1 MASSKELELAVKI
14 AGKLDASYGNAL
26 SGAAK
31 QANAWSKT
39 AQKAAQIATAA
50 FAAVGTATAAAT
62 VVSVKNAISYESSM
76 ADVAKVVD
84 GLKDDNGELTAQY
97 YEMSDALLELSTRI
111 PMTAEE
117 LTQIAAAAGQSGIA
131 RKEIVGFAEDAA
143 KMGVAFDTT
152 ADQAGT
158 WMAQWRTAF
167 KMNQKEVT
175 TLADQINYLGNVSG
189 ANALQLSGIVT
200 AVGSLG
206 DVGGLSAAQI
216 AAIGDTMASVGVGED
231 VAATGIAKMIT
242 TMTAGSAA
250 TEKQSKVLKKLGI
263 DATALADRMQTDAQG
278 AITDF
283 MEALQK
289 LPKAEQAAALKNYF
303 GQESIKPISALY
315 TNLDELKKHFDQ
327 VADASLYAGSMED
340 EYASRSATTENS
352 IQLAKNALMRLS
364 ITYGQMF
371 APYVKLAAD
380 KVTEFLNKLTEMK
393 PQMEAVFGWIMSHGK
408 EIAATIGG
416 IGTALGGV
424 AAASKAKG
432 AIDIGKQLLGLGGND
447 TAGKGATKKI
457 KTSLVQ
463 QITDIATT
471 ASQTWKQ
478 TRELAAVDGAGP
490 LALLGTLPGAALS
503 SAADTKPVQGVT
515 GYIARV
521 KESFAGLNLGNLGN
535 EDGLVQRVAKQI
547 GGQLQTGIQAISES
561 APAQALQQKISG
573 IVQMGAGAIGKAQN
587 IAGKITGGI
596 GGAISKGIGAVSGSG
611 AAGNFVTGTIGSGGL
626 DLISAVGGNIT
637 SLTSRLPAA
646 ANLIST
652 AFGPLAGIFG
662 SILSSALPIVAVVSS
677 IIAVI
682 SIMGDHLDDVRTA
695 IGNVFGEQ
703 GLAVFDGAKAAIQ
716 NVGNTIAQAF
726 SPEKLATV
734 RSAITGMFG
743 EGAGAAFD
751 GVVQIVQSVVGVL
764 GQLVTFS
771 TTYVKPI
778 ITEIFSF
785 VTQTVLPGIMQAFST
800 AAPYISQ
807 IVSGLGSVILQ
818 VATMI
823 AQAIQAALPVIMA
836 VIQGVLAA
844 FQVAVPVILSVV
856 QSLVASFQA
865 IVTSIQGIF
874 DGLIAFVTGV
884 FTGNWSQAWE
894 GIKQIFGNAFN
905 ALVELAKV
913 PINAVIALINGA
925 IDGINSLTG
934 GGISI
939 PDWVPV
945 AGGQTFSLKL
955 NKIPALAHG
964 GFTQG
969 VSIAGEAG
977 TEAVISFM
985 PTVRSA
991 NINTWQ
997 QAGRMLG
1004 VNQQQAAAV
1013 AGAAQPAA
1021 SASSVVVIPAAVQSL
1036 MQQYAGATQ
1045 GEALAF
1051 ADRQVEMATA
1061 DPLPLA
1067 LTGDGGNSGT
1077 DTEPTDDDDR
1087 PHSAPQTGGSS
1098 SGNGGAVY
1106 QYAPQFIFQG
1116 SANREDVEAANKMG
1130 MTEFRRMMEQ
1140 YEKDN
1145 SRRRF

>member
-278 AITDF
+278 AIIDF

-352 IQLAKNALMRLS
+352 IQLAKNALMRTS

-393 PQMEAVFGWIMSHGK
+393 PQMEAAFGWIMSHGK

-490 LALLGTLPGAALS
+490 LALLGALPGAALS

-596 GGAISKGIGAVSGSG
+596 GGAISKGIGAVSG

-1013 AGAAQPAA
+1013 AGTAQPAA

-1067 LTGDGGNSGT
+1067 LTGEGGKPGDSPEPDGSEDDKPRSTPQPSG
-1077 DTEPTDDDDR
+1077 
-1087 PHSAPQTGGSS
+1087 S

-1116 SANREDVEAANKMG
+1116 SASREDVEAANKMG
-1130 MTEFRRMMEQ
+1130 MAEFRRMMEQ

>member
-62 VVSVKNAISYESSM
+62 VASVKNAISYESSM

-263 DATALADRMQTDAQG
+263 DATDLADRMQTDAQG
-278 AITDF
+278 AIIDF

-380 KVTEFLNKLTEMK
+380 KVTKFLNKLTEMK
-393 PQMEAVFGWIMSHGK
+393 PQMEAAFGWIMSHGK

-416 IGTALGGV
+416 IATALGGV
-424 AAASKAKG
+424 AVASKAKG

-447 TAGKGATKKI
+447 AAGKGATKKI

-463 QITDIATT
+463 QITDIAAT

-503 SAADTKPVQGVT
+503 SAADTKPAQAVT

-535 EDGLVQRVAKQI
+535 EDGLVQRVTKHI

-561 APAQALQQKISG
+561 APAQALQQKISS

-596 GGAISKGIGAVSGSG
+596 GGAIGKGIGALSG
-611 AAGNFVTGTIGSGGL
+611 AAGNLVTGTIGSGGL
-626 DLISAVGGNIT
+626 DLISAVGGNIA

-646 ANLIST
+646 ANLIGT
-652 AFGPLAGIFG
+652 AFGPLTGIFG

-682 SIMGDHLDDVRTA
+682 SIMGDHLDDVRAA

-716 NVGNTIAQAF
+716 NVGDTIAQAF

-836 VIQGVLAA
+836 VTQGVLAA

-865 IVTSIQGIF
+865 IVASIQGVF

-894 GIKQIFGNAFN
+894 GVKQIFGNAFN

-1067 LTGDGGNSGT
+1067 LTGDGSNPGT
-1077 DTEPTDDDDR
+1077 DTEPTDGDDR

-1098 SGNGGAVY
+1098 NGNGGAVY

-1116 SANREDVEAANKMG
+1116 SANREDVEAANRMG

>member
-31 QANAWSKT
+31 QANAWSKI

-278 AITDF
+278 AIIDF

-327 VADASLYAGSMED
+327 LADASLYAGSMED

-393 PQMEAVFGWIMSHGK
+393 PQMEAAFGWIMSHGK

-416 IGTALGGV
+416 IATALGG
-424 AAASKAKG
+424 AAVASKAKG

-447 TAGKGATKKI
+447 AAGKGATKKI

-463 QITDIATT
+463 QITDIAAT

-503 SAADTKPVQGVT
+503 SAADTKPAQAVT

-535 EDGLVQRVAKQI
+535 EDGLVQRVTKHI

-561 APAQALQQKISG
+561 APAQALQQKISS

-596 GGAISKGIGAVSGSG
+596 GGAIGKGIGAISG
-611 AAGNFVTGTIGSGGL
+611 AAGNLVTGTIGSGGL
-626 DLISAVGGNIT
+626 DLISAVGGNIA

-646 ANLIST
+646 ANLIGT

-682 SIMGDHLDDVRTA
+682 SIMGDHLDDVRAA

-716 NVGNTIAQAF
+716 NVGDTIAQAF

-823 AQAIQAALPVIMA
+823 AQAIQTALPVIMA

-865 IVTSIQGIF
+865 IVTSIQGVF

-1067 LTGDGGNSGT
+1067 LTGEGGKPGDSPEPDGSEDDKPRSTPQPSG
-1077 DTEPTDDDDR
+1077 
-1087 PHSAPQTGGSS
+1087 S

>member
-278 AITDF
+278 AIIDF

-315 TNLDELKKHFDQ
+315 TNLDELKKHFNQ

-393 PQMEAVFGWIMSHGK
+393 PQMEAAFGWIMSHGK

-463 QITDIATT
+463 QITDIAAT

-503 SAADTKPVQGVT
+503 SAADTKPAQAVT

-521 KESFAGLNLGNLGN
+521 KESFAGQNLGNLGN
-535 EDGLVQRVAKQI
+535 EDGLVQRVTKHI

-561 APAQALQQKISG
+561 APAQALQQKISS

-596 GGAISKGIGAVSGSG
+596 GGAIGKGIGAISG
-611 AAGNFVTGTIGSGGL
+611 AAGNLVTGTIGSGGL
-626 DLISAVGGNIT
+626 DLISAVGGNIA

-646 ANLIST
+646 ANLIGT

-682 SIMGDHLDDVRTA
+682 SIMGDHLDDVRAA

-716 NVGNTIAQAF
+716 NVGDTIAQAF

-865 IVTSIQGIF
+865 IVTSIQGVF

-894 GIKQIFGNAFN
+894 GVKQIFGNAFN

-1067 LTGDGGNSGT
+1067 LTGDGGNPGT
-1077 DTEPTDDDDR
+1077 DTEPTDGDDR

-1098 SGNGGAVY
+1098 NGNGGAVY

>member
-31 QANAWSKT
+31 QANTWSKT

-263 DATALADRMQTDAQG
+263 DATDLADRMQTDAQG
-278 AITDF
+278 AIIDF

-315 TNLDELKKHFDQ
+315 TNLDELKKHFNQ

-380 KVTEFLNKLTEMK
+380 KVTELLNKLTEMK
-393 PQMEAVFGWIMSHGK
+393 PQMEAAFGWIMSHGK

-416 IGTALGGV
+416 IATALGG
-424 AAASKAKG
+424 AAVASKAKG

-447 TAGKGATKKI
+447 AAGKGATKKI

-463 QITDIATT
+463 QITDIAAT

-503 SAADTKPVQGVT
+503 SAADTKPAQAVT

-535 EDGLVQRVAKQI
+535 EDGLVQRVTKHI
-547 GGQLQTGIQAISES
+547 GGQLQTGIQSISES
-561 APAQALQQKISG
+561 APAQALQQKISS

-596 GGAISKGIGAVSGSG
+596 GGAIGKGIGAISG
-611 AAGNFVTGTIGSGGL
+611 AAGNLVTGTIGSGGL
-626 DLISAVGGNIT
+626 DLISAVGGNIA

-646 ANLIST
+646 ANLIGT

-716 NVGNTIAQAF
+716 NVGDTIAQAF

-823 AQAIQAALPVIMA
+823 AQAIQTALPVIMA

-865 IVTSIQGIF
+865 IVTSIQGVF

-894 GIKQIFGNAFN
+894 GVKQIFGNAFN

-1067 LTGDGGNSGT
+1067 LTGDGGNPGT
-1077 DTEPTDDDDR
+1077 DTEPTDGDDR

-1098 SGNGGAVY
+1098 NGNGGAVY

>member
-189 ANALQLSGIVT
+189 ANALQLSSIVT

-263 DATALADRMQTDAQG
+263 DATDLADRMQTDAQG
-278 AITDF
+278 AIIDF

-364 ITYGQMF
+364 ITYGQIF

-393 PQMEAVFGWIMSHGK
+393 PQMEAAFGWIMSHGK

-416 IGTALGGV
+416 IATALGG
-424 AAASKAKG
+424 AAVASKAKG

-447 TAGKGATKKI
+447 AAGKGATKKI

-463 QITDIATT
+463 QITDIAAT

-490 LALLGTLPGAALS
+490 LALFGTLPGAALS
-503 SAADTKPVQGVT
+503 SAADTKPAQAVT

-535 EDGLVQRVAKQI
+535 EDGLVQRVTKHI

-561 APAQALQQKISG
+561 APAQALQQKISS

-596 GGAISKGIGAVSGSG
+596 GGAIGKGIGAISG
-611 AAGNFVTGTIGSGGL
+611 AAGNLVTGTIGSGGL
-626 DLISAVGGNIT
+626 DLIGAVGGNIA

-646 ANLIST
+646 ANLIGT
-652 AFGPLAGIFG
+652 AFGPLTGIFG

-682 SIMGDHLDDVRTA
+682 SIMGDHLDDVRAA

-703 GLAVFDGAKAAIQ
+703 GLAVFDGARAAIQ
-716 NVGNTIAQAF
+716 NVGDTIAQAF

-764 GQLVTFS
+764 AQLVTFS

-778 ITEIFSF
+778 ITEIFGF

-823 AQAIQAALPVIMA
+823 AQAIQAALPIIEA

-844 FQVAVPVILSVV
+844 FQVAVPAILSVV

-865 IVTSIQGIF
+865 IITSIQGIF
-874 DGLIAFVTGV
+874 DGLITFVTGV
-884 FTGNWSQAWE
+884 FTGNWGQAWE
-894 GIKQIFGNAFN
+894 GVKQIFGNAFN
-905 ALVELAKV
+905 ALVELAKA

-945 AGGQTFSLKL
+945 VGGQTFSLKL

-985 PTVRSA
+985 PTVRSE
-991 NINTWQ
+991 NIGTWQ

-1061 DPLPLA
+1061 DPLTLA
-1067 LTGDGGNSGT
+1067 LTGDGGNPGT
-1077 DTEPTDDDDR
+1077 DTEPTDGDDR

-1098 SGNGGAVY
+1098 NGNGGAVY

-1116 SANREDVEAANKMG
+1116 SASREDVEAANKMG
-1130 MTEFRRMMEQ
+1130 MAEFRRMMEQ

>member
-278 AITDF
+278 AIIDF

-393 PQMEAVFGWIMSHGK
+393 PQMEAAFGWIMSHGK
-408 EIAATIGG
+408 EIAATI
-416 IGTALGGV
+416 GGV

-596 GGAISKGIGAVSGSG
+596 GGAISKGIGAVSG

-894 GIKQIFGNAFN
+894 SIKQIFGNAFN

>member
-278 AITDF
+278 AIIDF

-393 PQMEAVFGWIMSHGK
+393 PQMEAAFGWIMSHGK

-432 AIDIGKQLLGLGGND
+432 AIEIGKQLLGLGGND

-596 GGAISKGIGAVSGSG
+596 GGAISKGIGAVSG

>member
-31 QANAWSKT
+31 QANTWSKT

-175 TLADQINYLGNVSG
+175 TLADQINYLSNVSG

-263 DATALADRMQTDAQG
+263 DATDLADRMQTDAQG
-278 AITDF
+278 AIIDF

-393 PQMEAVFGWIMSHGK
+393 PQMEAAFGWIMSHGK

-416 IGTALGGV
+416 IATALGG
-424 AAASKAKG
+424 AAVASKAKG

-447 TAGKGATKKI
+447 AAGKGATKKI

-463 QITDIATT
+463 QITDIAAT

-503 SAADTKPVQGVT
+503 SAADTKPAQAVT

-535 EDGLVQRVAKQI
+535 EDGLVQRVTKHI

-561 APAQALQQKISG
+561 APAQALQQKISS

-596 GGAISKGIGAVSGSG
+596 GGAIGKGIGAISG
-611 AAGNFVTGTIGSGGL
+611 AAGNLVTGTIGSGGL
-626 DLISAVGGNIT
+626 DLISAVGGNIA

-646 ANLIST
+646 ANLIGT

-682 SIMGDHLDDVRTA
+682 SIMGDHLDDVRAA

-716 NVGNTIAQAF
+716 NVGDTIAQAF

-764 GQLVTFS
+764 GQLVAFS

-823 AQAIQAALPVIMA
+823 AQAIQAALPVVMA

-844 FQVAVPVILSVV
+844 FQVAVPAILSVV

-865 IVTSIQGIF
+865 IVTSIQGVF

-894 GIKQIFGNAFN
+894 GVKQIFGNAFN

-1067 LTGDGGNSGT
+1067 LTGDGGNPGT

>member
-84 GLKDDNGELTAQY
+84 GLKDDNGNLTAQY

-111 PMTAEE
+111 PPTAEE

-131 RKEIVGFAEDAA
+131 RKEIVGFTEDAA
-143 KMGVAFDTT
+143 KMSVAFDTT

-167 KMNQKEVT
+167 KMNQKEVK

-189 ANALQLSGIVT
+189 ANALQLSSIVT

-263 DATALADRMQTDAQG
+263 DATDLADRMQTDAQG
-278 AITDF
+278 AIIDF

-315 TNLDELKKHFDQ
+315 TNLDELKKHFNQ

-393 PQMEAVFGWIMSHGK
+393 PQMEAAFGWIMSHGK

-432 AIDIGKQLLGLGGND
+432 AIDIGKQLLGLSGND

-503 SAADTKPVQGVT
+503 SAADTKPAKAVT
-515 GYIARV
+515 GYITRV

-535 EDGLVQRVAKQI
+535 EDGLVQRVTKHI

-561 APAQALQQKISG
+561 APAQALQQKISS

-596 GGAISKGIGAVSGSG
+596 GGAIGKGIGAISG
-611 AAGNFVTGTIGSGGL
+611 AAGNLVTGTIGSGGL
-626 DLISAVGGNIT
+626 DLIGAVGGNIA

-646 ANLIST
+646 ANLIGT
-652 AFGPLAGIFG
+652 AFGPLTGIFG

-682 SIMGDHLDDVRTA
+682 SIMGDHLDDVRAA

-716 NVGNTIAQAF
+716 NVGDTIAQAF

-778 ITEIFSF
+778 ITEIFGF

-823 AQAIQAALPVIMA
+823 AQAIQAALPIIEA

-844 FQVAVPVILSVV
+844 FQVAVPAILSVV

-865 IVTSIQGIF
+865 IITSIQGIF
-874 DGLIAFVTGV
+874 DGLITFVTGV

-894 GIKQIFGNAFN
+894 GVKQIFGNAFN

-913 PINAVIALINGA
+913 PIVIALINGA

-985 PTVRSA
+985 PTVRSE
-991 NINTWQ
+991 NIGTWQ

-1021 SASSVVVIPAAVQSL
+1021 NASSVVVIPAAVQNL

-1045 GEALAF
+1045 SETLAF

-1067 LTGDGGNSGT
+1067 LTGEGGKPGDSPEPDGSEDDKPRSTPQPSG
-1077 DTEPTDDDDR
+1077 
-1087 PHSAPQTGGSS
+1087 S

-1116 SANREDVEAANKMG
+1116 SASREDVEAANKMG

>member
-62 VVSVKNAISYESSM
+62 VASVKNAISYESSM

-200 AVGSLG
+200 AVGNLG

-263 DATALADRMQTDAQG
+263 DATDLADRMQTDAQG
-278 AITDF
+278 AIIDF

-315 TNLDELKKHFDQ
+315 TNLDELKKHFGQ

-393 PQMEAVFGWIMSHGK
+393 PQMEAAFGWIMSHGK

-416 IGTALGGV
+416 IATALGG
-424 AAASKAKG
+424 AAVASKAKG

-447 TAGKGATKKI
+447 AAGKGATKKI

-463 QITDIATT
+463 QITDIAAT

-503 SAADTKPVQGVT
+503 SAADTKPAQAVT

-535 EDGLVQRVAKQI
+535 EDGLVQRVTKHI

-561 APAQALQQKISG
+561 APAQALQQKISS
-573 IVQMGAGAIGKAQN
+573 IVQMGAGAIGKVQN

-596 GGAISKGIGAVSGSG
+596 GGAIGKGIGAISG
-611 AAGNFVTGTIGSGGL
+611 AAGNLVTGTIGSGGL
-626 DLISAVGGNIT
+626 DLISAVGGNIA

-646 ANLIST
+646 ANLIGT
-652 AFGPLAGIFG
+652 AFGPLTGIFG
-662 SILSSALPIVAVVSS
+662 SILSSALSIVAVVSS

-682 SIMGDHLDDVRTA
+682 SIMGDHLDDVRAA

-716 NVGNTIAQAF
+716 NVGDTIAQAF

-764 GQLVTFS
+764 GQLVAFS

-823 AQAIQAALPVIMA
+823 AQAIQAALPVVMA

-865 IVTSIQGIF
+865 IVASIQGVF

-894 GIKQIFGNAFN
+894 GVKQIFGNAFN

-985 PTVRSA
+985 PTVRNA

-1067 LTGDGGNSGT
+1067 LTGDGSNPGT
-1077 DTEPTDDDDR
+1077 DTEPTDGDDR

-1098 SGNGGAVY
+1098 NGNGGAVY

>member
-62 VVSVKNAISYESSM
+62 VASVKNAISYESSM

-263 DATALADRMQTDAQG
+263 DATDLADRMQTDAQG
-278 AITDF
+278 AIIDF

-315 TNLDELKKHFDQ
+315 TNLDELKKHFGQ
-327 VADASLYAGSMED
+327 VADVSLYAGSMED

-393 PQMEAVFGWIMSHGK
+393 PQMEAAFGWIMSHGK

-416 IGTALGGV
+416 IATALGG
-424 AAASKAKG
+424 AAVASKAKG

-447 TAGKGATKKI
+447 AAGKGATKKI

-463 QITDIATT
+463 QITDIAAT

-478 TRELAAVDGAGP
+478 TRELTAVDGAGP

-503 SAADTKPVQGVT
+503 SAADTKPAQAVT

-535 EDGLVQRVAKQI
+535 EDGLVQRVTKHI

-561 APAQALQQKISG
+561 APAQALQQKISS

-596 GGAISKGIGAVSGSG
+596 GGAIGKGIGAISG
-611 AAGNFVTGTIGSGGL
+611 AAGNLVTGTIGSGGL
-626 DLISAVGGNIT
+626 DLISAVGGNIA

-646 ANLIST
+646 ANLIGT
-652 AFGPLAGIFG
+652 AFGPLTGIFG

-682 SIMGDHLDDVRTA
+682 SIMGDHLDDVRAA

-716 NVGNTIAQAF
+716 NVGDTIAQAF

-764 GQLVTFS
+764 GQLVAFS

-823 AQAIQAALPVIMA
+823 AQAIQAALPVVMA

-865 IVTSIQGIF
+865 IVASIQGVF

-894 GIKQIFGNAFN
+894 GVKQIFGNAFN

-1021 SASSVVVIPAAVQSL
+1021 SASSVVVIPASVQSL

-1067 LTGDGGNSGT
+1067 LTGDGGNPGT
-1077 DTEPTDDDDR
+1077 DTEPTDGDDR

-1098 SGNGGAVY
+1098 NGNGGAVY

-1116 SANREDVEAANKMG
+1116 SASREDVEAANKMG

>member
-152 ADQAGT
+152 AIQAGT

-278 AITDF
+278 AIIDF

-289 LPKAEQAAALKNYF
+289 LPKAEQAAALKDYF

-393 PQMEAVFGWIMSHGK
+393 PQMEAAFGWIMSHGK

-596 GGAISKGIGAVSGSG
+596 GGAISKGIGAVSG
-611 AAGNFVTGTIGSGGL
+611 AAGNLVTGTIGSGGL
-626 DLISAVGGNIT
+626 DLISAAGGNIT

-652 AFGPLAGIFG
+652 AFGQLAGIFG

-894 GIKQIFGNAFN
+894 SIKQIFGNAFN

>member
-175 TLADQINYLGNVSG
+175 TLANQINYLGNVSG

-216 AAIGDTMASVGVGED
+216 AAIGDTMVSVGVGED

-263 DATALADRMQTDAQG
+263 DATTLADRMQTDAQG
-278 AITDF
+278 AIIDF

-315 TNLDELKKHFDQ
+315 TNLDELKKHFNQ

-393 PQMEAVFGWIMSHGK
+393 PQMEAAFGWIMSHGK

-503 SAADTKPVQGVT
+503 GAADTKPIQAVT

-561 APAQALQQKISG
+561 APAQALQQKISS

-596 GGAISKGIGAVSGSG
+596 GGAIGKGIGAISG

-703 GLAVFDGAKAAIQ
+703 GLAVFDGARAAIQ
-716 NVGNTIAQAF
+716 NVGDTIAQAF

-771 TTYVKPI
+771 TTCVKPI

-823 AQAIQAALPVIMA
+823 AQAIQAALPVVMA

-865 IVTSIQGIF
+865 IVTSIQGVF

-1061 DPLPLA
+1061 APLPLA
-1067 LTGDGGNSGT
+1067 LTGDGGNPGT
-1077 DTEPTDDDDR
+1077 DTEPTDGDDR

-1098 SGNGGAVY
+1098 NRNGGAVY

-1116 SANREDVEAANKMG
+1116 AANREDVEAANKMG

>member
-278 AITDF
+278 AIIDF

-393 PQMEAVFGWIMSHGK
+393 PQMEAAFGWIMSHGK

-447 TAGKGATKKI
+447 AAGKGATKKI

-463 QITDIATT
+463 QITDIAAT

-596 GGAISKGIGAVSGSG
+596 GGAISKGIGAVSG

-626 DLISAVGGNIT
+626 DLISSVGGNIT

>member
-1 MASSKELELAVKI
+1 MASRKELELVVKI

-278 AITDF
+278 AIIDF

-315 TNLDELKKHFDQ
+315 TNLDELKKHFNQ

-393 PQMEAVFGWIMSHGK
+393 PQMEAAFGWIMSHGK

-416 IGTALGGV
+416 IATALGG
-424 AAASKAKG
+424 AAVASKAKG

-447 TAGKGATKKI
+447 AAGKGTTKKI

-463 QITDIATT
+463 QITDIAAT

-503 SAADTKPVQGVT
+503 SAADTKPAQAVT

-535 EDGLVQRVAKQI
+535 EDGLVQRVTKHI

-561 APAQALQQKISG
+561 APAQALQQKISS

-596 GGAISKGIGAVSGSG
+596 GGAIGKGIGAISG
-611 AAGNFVTGTIGSGGL
+611 AAGNLVTGTIGSGGL
-626 DLISAVGGNIT
+626 DLISAVGGNIA

-646 ANLIST
+646 ANLIGT

-716 NVGNTIAQAF
+716 NVGDTIAQAF

-785 VTQTVLPGIMQAFST
+785 VTQTVLPGIIQAFST

-894 GIKQIFGNAFN
+894 GVKQIFGNAFN

-1067 LTGDGGNSGT
+1067 LTGDGGNPGT
-1077 DTEPTDDDDR
+1077 DTEPTDGDDR

-1098 SGNGGAVY
+1098 NGNGGAVY

>member
-175 TLADQINYLGNVSG
+175 ALADQINYLGNVSG

-278 AITDF
+278 AIIDF

-315 TNLDELKKHFDQ
+315 TNLDKLKKHFDQ

-393 PQMEAVFGWIMSHGK
+393 PQMEAAFGWIMSHGK

-416 IGTALGGV
+416 IATALGG
-424 AAASKAKG
+424 AAVASKAKG

-447 TAGKGATKKI
+447 AAGKGATKKI

-463 QITDIATT
+463 QITDIAAT

-503 SAADTKPVQGVT
+503 SAADTKPAQAVT

-535 EDGLVQRVAKQI
+535 EDGLVQRVTKHI

-596 GGAISKGIGAVSGSG
+596 GGAIGKGIGAISG
-611 AAGNFVTGTIGSGGL
+611 AAGNLVTGTIGSGGL
-626 DLISAVGGNIT
+626 DLISAVGGNIA

-646 ANLIST
+646 ANLIGT
-652 AFGPLAGIFG
+652 AFGPLTGIFG

-703 GLAVFDGAKAAIQ
+703 GLAVFDGARAAIQ
-716 NVGNTIAQAF
+716 NVGDTIAQAF

-823 AQAIQAALPVIMA
+823 VQAIQAALPVVMA

-1067 LTGDGGNSGT
+1067 LTGDGGNLGT
-1077 DTEPTDDDDR
+1077 DTEPTDDDR

>member
-117 LTQIAAAAGQSGIA
+117 LTQIAAAAGQSGIS

-175 TLADQINYLGNVSG
+175 TLADQINYLSNVSG

-263 DATALADRMQTDAQG
+263 DATDLANRMQTDAQG
-278 AITDF
+278 AIIDF

-393 PQMEAVFGWIMSHGK
+393 PQMEAAFGWIMSHGK

-416 IGTALGGV
+416 IATALGG
-424 AAASKAKG
+424 AAVASKAKG
-432 AIDIGKQLLGLGGND
+432 AIDIGKHLLGLGGND
-447 TAGKGATKKI
+447 AAGKGATKKI

-463 QITDIATT
+463 QITDIAAT

-503 SAADTKPVQGVT
+503 SAANTKPAQAVT

-535 EDGLVQRVAKQI
+535 EDGLVQRVTKHI

-596 GGAISKGIGAVSGSG
+596 GGAISKGICAVSG

-716 NVGNTIAQAF
+716 NVGDTIAQAF

-778 ITEIFSF
+778 ITEIFGF

-823 AQAIQAALPVIMA
+823 AQAIQAALPVVMA

-865 IVTSIQGIF
+865 IVTSIQGVF

-1013 AGAAQPAA
+1013 AGATQPAA

-1067 LTGDGGNSGT
+1067 LTGDGGNPGT
-1077 DTEPTDDDDR
+1077 DTEPTDGDDR

-1098 SGNGGAVY
+1098 NGNGGAVY

>member
-14 AGKLDASYGNAL
+14 AGKLDASYCNAL

-278 AITDF
+278 AIIDF

-315 TNLDELKKHFDQ
+315 TNLDELKKHFNQ

-393 PQMEAVFGWIMSHGK
+393 PQMEAAFGWIMSHGK

-416 IGTALGGV
+416 IAV
-424 AAASKAKG
+424 ASKAKG

-447 TAGKGATKKI
+447 AAGKGATKKI

-463 QITDIATT
+463 QITDIAAT

-503 SAADTKPVQGVT
+503 SAADTKPAQAVT

-535 EDGLVQRVAKQI
+535 EDGLVQRVTKHI

-561 APAQALQQKISG
+561 APAQALQQKISS

-596 GGAISKGIGAVSGSG
+596 GGAIGKGIGAVSG
-611 AAGNFVTGTIGSGGL
+611 AAGNLVTGTIGSGGL
-626 DLISAVGGNIT
+626 DLIGAVGGNIA

-646 ANLIST
+646 ANLIGT

-703 GLAVFDGAKAAIQ
+703 GLAVFDGARAAIQ
-716 NVGNTIAQAF
+716 NVGDTIAQAF

-894 GIKQIFGNAFN
+894 GVKQIFGNAFN

-1067 LTGDGGNSGT
+1067 LTGDGGNPGT
-1077 DTEPTDDDDR
+1077 DTEPDGSEDDKPR
-1087 PHSAPQTGGSS
+1087 STPQTGGSS
-1098 SGNGGAVY
+1098 GNGGTVY

-1116 SANREDVEAANKMG
+1116 SASREDVEAANKMG
-1130 MTEFRRMMEQ
+1130 MAEFRRMMEQ

>member
-62 VVSVKNAISYESSM
+62 VASVKNAISYESSM

-117 LTQIAAAAGQSGIA
+117 PTQIAAAAGQSGIA

-263 DATALADRMQTDAQG
+263 DATDLADRMQTDAQG
-278 AITDF
+278 AIIDF

-380 KVTEFLNKLTEMK
+380 KVAEFLNKLTEMK
-393 PQMEAVFGWIMSHGK
+393 PQMEAAFGWIMSHGK

-416 IGTALGGV
+416 IATALGG
-424 AAASKAKG
+424 AAVASKAKG

-447 TAGKGATKKI
+447 AAGKGATKKI

-463 QITDIATT
+463 QITDIAAT

-503 SAADTKPVQGVT
+503 SAADTKPAQAVT

-535 EDGLVQRVAKQI
+535 EDGLVQRVTKHI

-561 APAQALQQKISG
+561 APAQALQQKISS

-596 GGAISKGIGAVSGSG
+596 GGAIGKGIGALSG
-611 AAGNFVTGTIGSGGL
+611 AAGNLVTGTIGSGGL
-626 DLISAVGGNIT
+626 DLISAVGGNIA

-646 ANLIST
+646 ANLIGT
-652 AFGPLAGIFG
+652 AFGPLTGIFG

-682 SIMGDHLDDVRTA
+682 SIMGDHLDDVRAA

-716 NVGNTIAQAF
+716 NVGDTIAQAF

-778 ITEIFSF
+778 ITEIFGF

-865 IVTSIQGIF
+865 IVASIQGVF

-894 GIKQIFGNAFN
+894 GVKQIFGNAFN

-985 PTVRSA
+985 PTVRNA

-1067 LTGDGGNSGT
+1067 LTGDGSNPGT
-1077 DTEPTDDDDR
+1077 DTEPTDGDDR

-1098 SGNGGAVY
+1098 NGNGGAVY

-1116 SANREDVEAANKMG
+1116 SASREDVEAANKMG

>member
-216 AAIGDTMASVGVGED
+216 AAIGDTMASVGAGED

-278 AITDF
+278 AIIDF

-315 TNLDELKKHFDQ
+315 TNLDELKKHFNQ

-393 PQMEAVFGWIMSHGK
+393 PQMEAAFGWIMSHGK

-416 IGTALGGV
+416 IATALGG
-424 AAASKAKG
+424 AAVASKAKG

-447 TAGKGATKKI
+447 AAGKGTTKKI

-463 QITDIATT
+463 QITDIAAT

-503 SAADTKPVQGVT
+503 SAADTKPAQAVT

-535 EDGLVQRVAKQI
+535 EDGLVQRVTKHI

-561 APAQALQQKISG
+561 APAQALQQKISS

-596 GGAISKGIGAVSGSG
+596 GGAIGKGIGAISG
-611 AAGNFVTGTIGSGGL
+611 AAGNLVTGTIGSGGL
-626 DLISAVGGNIT
+626 DLISAVGGNIA

-646 ANLIST
+646 ANLIGT

-716 NVGNTIAQAF
+716 NVGDTIAQAF

-894 GIKQIFGNAFN
+894 GVKQIFGNAFN

-1067 LTGDGGNSGT
+1067 LTGDGGNPGT
-1077 DTEPTDDDDR
+1077 DTEPTDGDDR

-1098 SGNGGAVY
+1098 NGNGGAVY

>member
-278 AITDF
+278 AIIDF

-315 TNLDELKKHFDQ
+315 TNLDELKKHFNQ

-393 PQMEAVFGWIMSHGK
+393 PQMEAAFGWIMSHGK

-463 QITDIATT
+463 QITDIAAT

-503 SAADTKPVQGVT
+503 SAADTKPAQAVT

-535 EDGLVQRVAKQI
+535 EDGLVQRVTKHI

-561 APAQALQQKISG
+561 APAQALQQKISS

-596 GGAISKGIGAVSGSG
+596 GGAIGKGIGAISG
-611 AAGNFVTGTIGSGGL
+611 AAGNLLTGTIGSGGL
-626 DLISAVGGNIT
+626 DLIGAVGGNIA

-823 AQAIQAALPVIMA
+823 AQVIQAALPIIEA

-844 FQVAVPVILSVV
+844 FQVAVPAILSVV

-865 IVTSIQGIF
+865 IITSIQGVF
-874 DGLIAFVTGV
+874 DGLITFVTGV
-884 FTGNWSQAWE
+884 FTGNWGQAWE
-894 GIKQIFGNAFN
+894 GVKQIFGNAFN
-905 ALVELAKV
+905 ALVELAKA

-1067 LTGDGGNSGT
+1067 LTGDGGNPGT
-1077 DTEPTDDDDR
+1077 DTEPTDGDDR
-1087 PHSAPQTGGSS
+1087 PHSAPQAGGSS
-1098 SGNGGAVY
+1098 NGNGGAVY

>member
-39 AQKAAQIATAA
+39 AQKAAQIATAV

-596 GGAISKGIGAVSGSG
+596 GGAISKGIGAVSG

-874 DGLIAFVTGV
+874 DGLIVFVTGV

>member
-62 VVSVKNAISYESSM
+62 VASVKNAISYESSM

-231 VAATGIAKMIT
+231 VAATGLAKMIT
-242 TMTAGSAA
+242 PMTAGSAA

-278 AITDF
+278 AIIDF

-315 TNLDELKKHFDQ
+315 TNLDELKKHFNQ

-393 PQMEAVFGWIMSHGK
+393 PQMEAAFGWIMSHGK

-416 IGTALGGV
+416 IATALGG
-424 AAASKAKG
+424 AAVASKAKG

-447 TAGKGATKKI
+447 AAGKGTTKKI

-463 QITDIATT
+463 QITDIAAT

-503 SAADTKPVQGVT
+503 SAADTKPAQAVT

-535 EDGLVQRVAKQI
+535 EDGLVQRVTKHI

-561 APAQALQQKISG
+561 APAQALQQKISS

-596 GGAISKGIGAVSGSG
+596 GGAIGKGIGAISGT
-611 AAGNFVTGTIGSGGL
+611 AGNLVTGTIGSGGL
-626 DLISAVGGNIT
+626 DLISAVGGNIA

-646 ANLIST
+646 ANLIGT

-682 SIMGDHLDDVRTA
+682 SIMGDHLDDVRAA

-716 NVGNTIAQAF
+716 NVGDTIAQAF

-743 EGAGAAFD
+743 DGAGAAFD

-807 IVSGLGSVILQ
+807 IVSGLGIVILQ

-823 AQAIQAALPVIMA
+823 AQAIQAALPVVMA

-844 FQVAVPVILSVV
+844 FQVAVPAILSVV

-865 IVTSIQGIF
+865 IVTSIQGVF

-894 GIKQIFGNAFN
+894 GVKQIFGNAFN

-1067 LTGDGGNSGT
+1067 LTGDGGNPGT

>member
-84 GLKDDNGELTAQY
+84 GLKDDNGNLTAQY

-111 PMTAEE
+111 PPTAEE

-131 RKEIVGFAEDAA
+131 RKEIVGFTEDAA
-143 KMGVAFDTT
+143 KMSVAFDTT
-152 ADQAGT
+152 ADKAGT

-167 KMNQKEVT
+167 KMNQKEVK

-189 ANALQLSGIVT
+189 ANALQLSSIVT

-263 DATALADRMQTDAQG
+263 DATDLANRMQTDAQG
-278 AITDF
+278 AIIDF

-315 TNLDELKKHFDQ
+315 TNLGELKKHFNQ

-393 PQMEAVFGWIMSHGK
+393 PQMEAAFGWIMSHGK

-424 AAASKAKG
+424 AVASKAKG

-503 SAADTKPVQGVT
+503 SAADTKPVQAVT

-535 EDGLVQRVAKQI
+535 EDGLVQRVTKHI

-596 GGAISKGIGAVSGSG
+596 GGAISKGIGAVSG

-778 ITEIFSF
+778 ITEIFGF

-823 AQAIQAALPVIMA
+823 AQAIQAALPIIEA

-844 FQVAVPVILSVV
+844 FQVAVPAILSVV

-865 IVTSIQGIF
+865 IITSIQGIF
-874 DGLIAFVTGV
+874 DGLITFVTGV
-884 FTGNWSQAWE
+884 FTGNWGQAWE
-894 GIKQIFGNAFN
+894 GVKQIFGNAFN
-905 ALVELAKV
+905 ALVELAKA

-945 AGGQTFSLKL
+945 VGGQTFSLKL
-955 NKIPALAHG
+955 NKIPTLAHG

-985 PTVRSA
+985 PTVRSE
-991 NINTWQ
+991 NIGTWQ

-1021 SASSVVVIPAAVQSL
+1021 NASSVVVIPAAVQNL

-1045 GEALAF
+1045 SETLAF

-1061 DPLPLA
+1061 APLPLA
-1067 LTGDGGNSGT
+1067 LTGEGGKPGDSPEPDGSENDKPRSTPQPSG
-1077 DTEPTDDDDR
+1077 
-1087 PHSAPQTGGSS
+1087 S

-1116 SANREDVEAANKMG
+1116 SASREDVEAANKMG
-1130 MTEFRRMMEQ
+1130 MAEFRRMMEQ

>member
-278 AITDF
+278 AIIDF

-315 TNLDELKKHFDQ
+315 TNLDELKKHFNQ

-393 PQMEAVFGWIMSHGK
+393 PQMEAAFGWIMSHGK

-432 AIDIGKQLLGLGGND
+432 AIDIGKQLLRLGGND

-463 QITDIATT
+463 QITDIAAT

-503 SAADTKPVQGVT
+503 SAADTKPAQAVT

-535 EDGLVQRVAKQI
+535 EDGLVQRVTKHI

-561 APAQALQQKISG
+561 APAQALQQKISS

-596 GGAISKGIGAVSGSG
+596 GGAIGKGIGAISG
-611 AAGNFVTGTIGSGGL
+611 AAGNLVTGTIGSGGL
-626 DLISAVGGNIT
+626 DLIGAVGGNIA

-716 NVGNTIAQAF
+716 NVGDTIAQAF

-823 AQAIQAALPVIMA
+823 AQAIQAALPIIEA

-865 IVTSIQGIF
+865 IITSIQGIF
-874 DGLIAFVTGV
+874 DGLITFVTGV
-884 FTGNWSQAWE
+884 FTGNWGQAWE
-894 GIKQIFGNAFN
+894 GVKQIFGNAFN
-905 ALVELAKV
+905 ALVELAKA

-1021 SASSVVVIPAAVQSL
+1021 SASSVVVIPAAVQNL

-1067 LTGDGGNSGT
+1067 LTGDGGNPGT
-1077 DTEPTDDDDR
+1077 DTEPTDGDDR

-1098 SGNGGAVY
+1098 NGNGGAVY

-1116 SANREDVEAANKMG
+1116 ATSREDVEAANKMG

>member
-62 VVSVKNAISYESSM
+62 VASVKNAISYESSM

-278 AITDF
+278 AIIDF

-393 PQMEAVFGWIMSHGK
+393 PQMEAAFGWIMSHGK

-416 IGTALGGV
+416 IATALGG
-424 AAASKAKG
+424 AAVASKAKG

-447 TAGKGATKKI
+447 AAGKGATKKI

-463 QITDIATT
+463 QITDIAAT

-503 SAADTKPVQGVT
+503 SAADTKPAQAVT

-535 EDGLVQRVAKQI
+535 EDGLVQRVTKHI

-561 APAQALQQKISG
+561 APAQALQQKISS

-596 GGAISKGIGAVSGSG
+596 GGAIGKGIGAISG
-611 AAGNFVTGTIGSGGL
+611 AAGNLVTGTIGSGGL
-626 DLISAVGGNIT
+626 DLISAVGGNIA

-646 ANLIST
+646 ANLIGT
-652 AFGPLAGIFG
+652 AFGPLTGIFG

-682 SIMGDHLDDVRTA
+682 SIMGDHLDDVRAA

-716 NVGNTIAQAF
+716 NVGDTIAQAF

-778 ITEIFSF
+778 ITEIFGF

-865 IVTSIQGIF
+865 IVASIQGVF

-894 GIKQIFGNAFN
+894 GVKQIFGNAFN

-1067 LTGDGGNSGT
+1067 LTGDGSNPDT
-1077 DTEPTDDDDR
+1077 DTEPTDGDDR

-1098 SGNGGAVY
+1098 NGNGGAVY

>member
-263 DATALADRMQTDAQG
+263 DATTLADRMQTDAQG
-278 AITDF
+278 AIIDF

-315 TNLDELKKHFDQ
+315 TNLDELKKHFNQ

-393 PQMEAVFGWIMSHGK
+393 PQMEAAFGWIMSHGK

-416 IGTALGGV
+416 IATALGGV
-424 AAASKAKG
+424 AVASKAKG

-447 TAGKGATKKI
+447 AAGKGATKKI

-463 QITDIATT
+463 QITDIAAT

-503 SAADTKPVQGVT
+503 SAADTKPAQAVT

-535 EDGLVQRVAKQI
+535 EDGLVQRVTKHI

-561 APAQALQQKISG
+561 APAQALQQKISS

-596 GGAISKGIGAVSGSG
+596 GGAIGKGIGAVSG
-611 AAGNFVTGTIGSGGL
+611 AAGNLVTGTIGSGGL
-626 DLISAVGGNIT
+626 DLIGAVGGNIA

-646 ANLIST
+646 ANLIGT
-652 AFGPLAGIFG
+652 AFGPLTGIFG

-703 GLAVFDGAKAAIQ
+703 GLAVFDGARAAIQ
-716 NVGNTIAQAF
+716 NVGDTIAQAF

-844 FQVAVPVILSVV
+844 FQLAVPAILSVV

-1021 SASSVVVIPAAVQSL
+1021 NASSVVVIPAAVQSL

-1067 LTGDGGNSGT
+1067 LTGDGGNPGT

-1087 PHSAPQTGGSS
+1087 PHSDPQTGGSS

>member
-97 YEMSDALLELSTRI
+97 YGMSDALLELSTRI
-111 PMTAEE
+111 PVTAKG

-131 RKEIVGFAEDAA
+131 RKEIVGFVEDAA

-189 ANALQLSGIVT
+189 ANALQLSSIVT

-263 DATALADRMQTDAQG
+263 DATDLADRMQTDAQG
-278 AITDF
+278 AIIDF

-393 PQMEAVFGWIMSHGK
+393 PQMEAAFGWIMSHGK
-408 EIAATIGG
+408 EIASTIGG
-416 IGTALGGV
+416 IATALGG
-424 AAASKAKG
+424 AAVASKAKG
-432 AIDIGKQLLGLGGND
+432 AIDIGKQLLGLG
-447 TAGKGATKKI
+447 GKGATKKI

-463 QITDIATT
+463 QITDIAAT

-503 SAADTKPVQGVT
+503 SAADTKPAQAVT

-535 EDGLVQRVAKQI
+535 EDGLVQRVTKHI

-561 APAQALQQKISG
+561 APAQALQQKISS

-596 GGAISKGIGAVSGSG
+596 GGAIGKGIGAISG
-611 AAGNFVTGTIGSGGL
+611 AAGNLVTGTIGSGGL
-626 DLISAVGGNIT
+626 DLISAVGGNIA

-646 ANLIST
+646 ANLIGT

-894 GIKQIFGNAFN
+894 GVKQIFGNAFN

-1067 LTGDGGNSGT
+1067 LTGDGGNPGT
-1077 DTEPTDDDDR
+1077 DTEPTDGDDR

-1098 SGNGGAVY
+1098 NGNGGAVY

>member
-50 FAAVGTATAAAT
+50 FAAVGTVTAAAT

-84 GLKDDNGELTAQY
+84 GLKDDNGNLTAQY

-111 PMTAEE
+111 PPTAEE

-131 RKEIVGFAEDAA
+131 RKEIVGFTEDAA
-143 KMGVAFDTT
+143 KMSVAFDTT
-152 ADQAGT
+152 ADKAGT

-167 KMNQKEVT
+167 KMNQKEVK

-189 ANALQLSGIVT
+189 ANALQLSSIVT

-263 DATALADRMQTDAQG
+263 DATDLANRMQTDAQG
-278 AITDF
+278 AIIDF

-315 TNLDELKKHFDQ
+315 TNLDELKKHFNQ

-393 PQMEAVFGWIMSHGK
+393 PQMEAAFGWIMSHGK

-424 AAASKAKG
+424 AVASKAKG

-503 SAADTKPVQGVT
+503 SAADTKPVQAVT

-535 EDGLVQRVAKQI
+535 EDGLVQRVTKHI

-596 GGAISKGIGAVSGSG
+596 GGAISKGIGAVSG

-778 ITEIFSF
+778 ITEIFGF

-823 AQAIQAALPVIMA
+823 AQAIQAALPIIEA

-844 FQVAVPVILSVV
+844 FQVAVPAILSVV

-865 IVTSIQGIF
+865 IITSIQGIF
-874 DGLIAFVTGV
+874 DGLITFVTGV
-884 FTGNWSQAWE
+884 FTGNWGQAWE
-894 GIKQIFGNAFN
+894 GVKQIFGNAFN
-905 ALVELAKV
+905 ALVELAKA

-945 AGGQTFSLKL
+945 VGGQTFSLKL

-985 PTVRSA
+985 PTVRSE
-991 NINTWQ
+991 NIGTWQ

-1021 SASSVVVIPAAVQSL
+1021 NASSVVVIPAAVQNL

-1045 GEALAF
+1045 SETLAF

-1067 LTGDGGNSGT
+1067 LTGEGGKPGDSPEPDGSEDDKPRSTPQPSG
-1077 DTEPTDDDDR
+1077 
-1087 PHSAPQTGGSS
+1087 S

-1116 SANREDVEAANKMG
+1116 SASREDVEAANKMG
-1130 MTEFRRMMEQ
+1130 MAEFRRMMEQ

>member
-62 VVSVKNAISYESSM
+62 VASVKNAISYESSM

-263 DATALADRMQTDAQG
+263 DATDLADRMQTDAQG
-278 AITDF
+278 AIIDF

-315 TNLDELKKHFDQ
+315 TNLDELKKHFNQ

-393 PQMEAVFGWIMSHGK
+393 PQMEAAFGWIMSHGK

-416 IGTALGGV
+416 IGTALGG
-424 AAASKAKG
+424 AAVASKAKG

-503 SAADTKPVQGVT
+503 SAADTKPVQAVT

-535 EDGLVQRVAKQI
+535 EDGLVQRVTKHI

-587 IAGKITGGI
+587 IARKITGGI
-596 GGAISKGIGAVSGSG
+596 GGAISKGIGAVSG

-771 TTYVKPI
+771 TTCVKPI
-778 ITEIFSF
+778 ITEIFGF

-823 AQAIQAALPVIMA
+823 AQAIQAALPIIEA
-836 VIQGVLAA
+836 VIKGVLAA
-844 FQVAVPVILSVV
+844 FQVAVPAILSVV

-865 IVTSIQGIF
+865 IITSIQGIF
-874 DGLIAFVTGV
+874 DGLITFVTGV
-884 FTGNWSQAWE
+884 FTGNWGQAWE
-894 GIKQIFGNAFN
+894 GVKQIFGNAFN
-905 ALVELAKV
+905 ALVELAKA

-985 PTVRSA
+985 PTVRSE
-991 NINTWQ
+991 NIGTWQ

-1021 SASSVVVIPAAVQSL
+1021 NASSVVVIPAAVQNL
-1036 MQQYAGATQ
+1036 MQQYTGATQ
-1045 GEALAF
+1045 SETLAF

-1061 DPLPLA
+1061 EPLPLA
-1067 LTGDGGNSGT
+1067 LTGEGGKPGDSPEPDGSEDDKPRSTPQPSG
-1077 DTEPTDDDDR
+1077 
-1087 PHSAPQTGGSS
+1087 S

-1116 SANREDVEAANKMG
+1116 SASREDVEAANKMG
-1130 MTEFRRMMEQ
+1130 MAEFRRMMEQ

>member
-263 DATALADRMQTDAQG
+263 DATDLANRMQTDAQG
-278 AITDF
+278 AIIDF

-315 TNLDELKKHFDQ
+315 TNLDELKKHFNQ

-393 PQMEAVFGWIMSHGK
+393 PQMEAAFGWIMSHGK

-424 AAASKAKG
+424 AVASKAKG

-503 SAADTKPVQGVT
+503 SAADTKPAQAVT

-547 GGQLQTGIQAISES
+547 GGQLQTGIQTISES

-596 GGAISKGIGAVSGSG
+596 GGAIGKGIGAISG
-611 AAGNFVTGTIGSGGL
+611 AAGNLVTGTIGSGGL
-626 DLISAVGGNIT
+626 DLISAVGGNIA

-646 ANLIST
+646 ANLIGT
-652 AFGPLAGIFG
+652 AFGPLTGIFG

-682 SIMGDHLDDVRTA
+682 SIMGDHLDDVRAA

-716 NVGNTIAQAF
+716 NVGDTIAQAF

-823 AQAIQAALPVIMA
+823 AQAIQAALPVVMA

-865 IVTSIQGIF
+865 IVTSIQGVF

-1061 DPLPLA
+1061 APLPLA
-1067 LTGDGGNSGT
+1067 LTGDGGNPGT
-1077 DTEPTDDDDR
+1077 DTEPTDGDDR
-1087 PHSAPQTGGSS
+1087 PHNAPQTGGSS
-1098 SGNGGAVY
+1098 NGNGGAVY

>member
-84 GLKDDNGELTAQY
+84 GLKDDNGNLTAQY

-167 KMNQKEVT
+167 KMNQKEVK

-278 AITDF
+278 AIIDF

-393 PQMEAVFGWIMSHGK
+393 PQMEAAFGWIMSHGK

-503 SAADTKPVQGVT
+503 SAADTKPAQAVT

-547 GGQLQTGIQAISES
+547 SGQLQTGIQAISES

-596 GGAISKGIGAVSGSG
+596 GGAISKGIGAVSG
-611 AAGNFVTGTIGSGGL
+611 AAGNLVTGTIGSGGL

-703 GLAVFDGAKAAIQ
+703 GLAVFDGAKSAIQ

-726 SPEKLATV
+726 SPEKLTTV

-807 IVSGLGSVILQ
+807 IVSVLGSVILQ

>member
-278 AITDF
+278 AIIDF

-315 TNLDELKKHFDQ
+315 TNLDELKKHFNQ
-327 VADASLYAGSMED
+327 VANASLYAGSMED

-393 PQMEAVFGWIMSHGK
+393 PQMEAAFGWIMSHGK

-416 IGTALGGV
+416 IATALGG
-424 AAASKAKG
+424 AAVASKAKG

-447 TAGKGATKKI
+447 AAGKGTTKKI

-463 QITDIATT
+463 QIADIAAT

-503 SAADTKPVQGVT
+503 SAADTKPAQAVT

-535 EDGLVQRVAKQI
+535 EDGLVQRVTKHI

-561 APAQALQQKISG
+561 APAQALQQKISS

-596 GGAISKGIGAVSGSG
+596 GGAIGKGIGAISG
-611 AAGNFVTGTIGSGGL
+611 AAGNLVTGTIGSGGL
-626 DLISAVGGNIT
+626 DLISAVGGNIA

-646 ANLIST
+646 ANLIGT

-682 SIMGDHLDDVRTA
+682 SIMGDHLDDVRAA

-716 NVGNTIAQAF
+716 NVGDTIAQAF

-865 IVTSIQGIF
+865 IVTSIQGVF

-894 GIKQIFGNAFN
+894 GVKQIFGNAFN

-1067 LTGDGGNSGT
+1067 LTGDGGNPGT
-1077 DTEPTDDDDR
+1077 DTEPTDGDDR

-1098 SGNGGAVY
+1098 NGNGGAVY

>member
-596 GGAISKGIGAVSGSG
+596 GGAISKGIGAVSG

-652 AFGPLAGIFG
+652 VFGPLAGIFG

-874 DGLIAFVTGV
+874 DGLIVFVTGV

>member
-62 VVSVKNAISYESSM
+62 VASVKNAISYESSM

-158 WMAQWRTAF
+158 WIAQWRTAF

-263 DATALADRMQTDAQG
+263 DATDLADRMQTDAQG
-278 AITDF
+278 AIIDF

-380 KVTEFLNKLTEMK
+380 KVAEFLNKLTEMK
-393 PQMEAVFGWIMSHGK
+393 PQMEAAFGWIMSHGK

-416 IGTALGGV
+416 IATALGG
-424 AAASKAKG
+424 AAVASKAKG

-447 TAGKGATKKI
+447 AAGKGATKKI

-463 QITDIATT
+463 QITDIAAT

-503 SAADTKPVQGVT
+503 SAADTKPAQAVT

-535 EDGLVQRVAKQI
+535 EDGLVQRVTKHI

-561 APAQALQQKISG
+561 APAQALQQKISS

-596 GGAISKGIGAVSGSG
+596 GGAIGKGIGAISG
-611 AAGNFVTGTIGSGGL
+611 AAGNLVTGTIGSGGL
-626 DLISAVGGNIT
+626 DLISAVGGNIA

-646 ANLIST
+646 ANLIGT
-652 AFGPLAGIFG
+652 AFGPLTGIFG

-682 SIMGDHLDDVRTA
+682 SIMGDHLDDVRAA

-716 NVGNTIAQAF
+716 NVGDTIAQAF

-778 ITEIFSF
+778 ITEIFGF

-865 IVTSIQGIF
+865 IVASIQGVF

-894 GIKQIFGNAFN
+894 GVKQIFGNAFN

-1021 SASSVVVIPAAVQSL
+1021 SASSVVVIPAAVQGL

-1067 LTGDGGNSGT
+1067 LTGDGSNPGT
-1077 DTEPTDDDDR
+1077 DTEPTDGDDR

-1098 SGNGGAVY
+1098 NGNGGAVY

>member
-278 AITDF
+278 AIIDF

-393 PQMEAVFGWIMSHGK
+393 PQMEAAFGWIMSHGK

-416 IGTALGGV
+416 IATALGG
-424 AAASKAKG
+424 AAVASKAKG

-447 TAGKGATKKI
+447 AAGKGTTKKI

-463 QITDIATT
+463 QITDIAAT

-503 SAADTKPVQGVT
+503 SAADTKPAQAVT

-535 EDGLVQRVAKQI
+535 EDGLVQRVTKHI

-561 APAQALQQKISG
+561 APAQALQQKISS

-596 GGAISKGIGAVSGSG
+596 GGAIGKGIGAISG
-611 AAGNFVTGTIGSGGL
+611 AAGNLVTGTIGSGGL
-626 DLISAVGGNIT
+626 DLISAVGGNIA

-646 ANLIST
+646 ANLIGT

-716 NVGNTIAQAF
+716 NVGDTIAQAF

-874 DGLIAFVTGV
+874 DSLIAFVTGV

-894 GIKQIFGNAFN
+894 GVKQIFGNAFN

-1067 LTGDGGNSGT
+1067 LTGDGGNPGT
-1077 DTEPTDDDDR
+1077 DTEPTDGDDR

-1098 SGNGGAVY
+1098 NGNGGAVY

>member
-216 AAIGDTMASVGVGED
+216 AAIGDTMVSVGVGED

-278 AITDF
+278 AIIDF

-327 VADASLYAGSMED
+327 VADAGLYAGSMED

-364 ITYGQMF
+364 ITYGQIF

-393 PQMEAVFGWIMSHGK
+393 PQMEAAFGWIMSHGK

-416 IGTALGGV
+416 IATALGGV
-424 AAASKAKG
+424 AVASKAKG

-447 TAGKGATKKI
+447 AAGKGATKKI

-463 QITDIATT
+463 QITDIAAT

-503 SAADTKPVQGVT
+503 SAADTKPTQAVT

-521 KESFAGLNLGNLGN
+521 KESFAGLNLGNLDN
-535 EDGLVQRVAKQI
+535 EDGLVQRVTKHI

-561 APAQALQQKISG
+561 APAQALQQKISS

-596 GGAISKGIGAVSGSG
+596 GGAIGKGIGAISG
-611 AAGNFVTGTIGSGGL
+611 AAGNLVTGTIGSGGL
-626 DLISAVGGNIT
+626 DLISAVGGNIA

-646 ANLIST
+646 ANLIGT
-652 AFGPLAGIFG
+652 AFGPLTGIFG

-677 IIAVI
+677 IIAAI
-682 SIMGDHLDDVRTA
+682 SIMGDHLDDVRAA

-716 NVGNTIAQAF
+716 NVGDTIAQAF

-823 AQAIQAALPVIMA
+823 AQAIQAALPVVMA

-844 FQVAVPVILSVV
+844 FQVAVPAILSVV

-865 IVTSIQGIF
+865 IVTSIQGVF

-1036 MQQYAGATQ
+1036 MQQYAGATRD
-1045 GEALAF
+1045 EALAF

-1067 LTGDGGNSGT
+1067 LTGDGGNPGT
-1077 DTEPTDDDDR
+1077 DTEPTDGDDR

-1098 SGNGGAVY
+1098 NGNGGAVY

>member
-131 RKEIVGFAEDAA
+131 RKEIVGFADDAA

-278 AITDF
+278 AIIDF

-327 VADASLYAGSMED
+327 VADASLYAGSTED

-393 PQMEAVFGWIMSHGK
+393 PQMEAAFGWIMSHGK

-478 TRELAAVDGAGP
+478 ARELAAVDGAGP

-596 GGAISKGIGAVSGSG
+596 GGAISKGIGAVSG

-894 GIKQIFGNAFN
+894 SIKQIFGNAFN